1 MASILYIGTHG
12 TDNPNKATFP
22 FFLARGAVEA
32 GHQPAI
38 MLMMDGVLL
47 MKDAISQS
55 IHGVGLPM
63 FKEVMDYAVQH
74 RVPITV

>member
-1 MASILYIGTHG
+1 MATILYVGTHG

-38 MLMMDGVLL
+38 MLMMEGVLA
-47 MKDAISQS
+47 MKDAMVQS
-55 IHGVGLPM
+55 IHGVGLPPL
-63 FKEVMDYAVQH
+63 KEVMDYAIQH
-74 RVPITV
+74 RIPITV